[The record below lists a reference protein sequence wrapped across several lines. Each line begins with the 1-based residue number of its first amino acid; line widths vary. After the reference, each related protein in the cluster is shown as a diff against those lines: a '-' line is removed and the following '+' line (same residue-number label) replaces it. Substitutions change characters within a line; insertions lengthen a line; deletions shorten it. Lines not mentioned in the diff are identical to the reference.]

1 MLKNLSE
8 GIVYRNKYNI
18 LEQEKHLI
26 SLKIIGTIAK
36 EANKRF
42 SSAFKFGLQ
51 FFSTNQSVR

>member
-1 MLKNLSE
+1 MLKSLSE
-8 GIVYRNKYNI
+8 GIIYRNKYNI
-18 LEQEKHLI
+18 LEQDKHLI

-51 FFSTNQSVR
+51 FF